1 MKKGHI
7 IGLGVIGIAIMII
20 ITSIGDAST
29 YENFSTAK
37 SMADNGN
44 SEAIHVVGGLKK
56 DESGTVLGLDISED
70 KTSLKAKAMKMA
82 ISGGRIDHQRGI
94 GVIFFSKI
102 KSPMD
107 ILRRLSLS
115 KLSLM
120 IALPFLSGSLFSSP
134 LYIMLISFPSG
145 FLLSIMVSTS
155 MPLITISGKLT
166 EGSVDCAFE
175 RLISTKKSNARI

>member
-37 SMADNGN
+37 IMADNGN

-70 KTSLKAKAMKMA
+70 KTSFVFTMVDNDGKEQKVYYNEPVPADFVRAEQVVVIGSYKNDELFVADKILMKCP
-82 ISGGRIDHQRGI
+82 
-94 GVIFFSKI
+94 SKYQET
-102 KSPMD
+102 D
-107 ILRRLSLS
+107 VQAASL
-115 KLSLM
+115 
-120 IALPFLSGSLFSSP
+120 
-134 LYIMLISFPSG
+134 
-145 FLLSIMVSTS
+145 
-155 MPLITISGKLT
+155 
-166 EGSVDCAFE
+166 
-175 RLISTKKSNARI
+175 